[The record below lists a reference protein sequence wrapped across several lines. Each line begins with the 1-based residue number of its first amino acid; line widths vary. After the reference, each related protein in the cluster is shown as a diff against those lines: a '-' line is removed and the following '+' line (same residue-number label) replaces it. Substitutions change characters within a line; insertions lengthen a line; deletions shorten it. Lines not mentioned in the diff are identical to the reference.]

1 MGKHVEATVAPI
13 QFSHPHMSLCAHK
26 YSSRRTIM
34 RDVNLR
40 SFTDPCMNTYIHINM
55 QKTEALKLGTV
66 GNVSKSAI

>member
-1 MGKHVEATVAPI
+1 
-13 QFSHPHMSLCAHK
+13 
-26 YSSRRTIM
+26 M

-66 GNVSKSAI
+66 GNVSKISYMITEYEEMLVSISSRSY